1 MASREMVFKTLNQ
14 ARGVE
19 VDGIIKWFNAD
30 RGYGFIEPG
39 DGSDD
44 VFFDSA
50 ALDPEFGGTG
60 PEPDQSVTFEIV
72 DGPRGAQA
80 ARVGRLIGPGGGFGG

>member
-1 MASREMVFKTLNQ
+1 MATREMVFKTLNQ

-50 ALDPEFGGTG
+50 ALDPEFGGAG
-60 PEPDQSVTFEIV
+60 PEPDQAVTFEIV
-72 DGPRGAQA
+72 DGPRGTQA
-80 ARVGRLIGPGGGFGG
+80 ARVGRFSGPGGGFGG